1 MDDEF
6 ARGVRVL
13 CYVGQLI
20 SSQLQVVRMRKT
32 TKDFNFRAVN
42 STYFTLDGVTIE
54 INTFTTRF

>member
-13 CYVGQLI
+13 RYVGQLI

-32 TKDFNFRAVN
+32 TKDF
-42 STYFTLDGVTIE
+42 
-54 INTFTTRF
+54 